1 MIQQFRSSTENG
13 IFSNSKQNPKKKKK
27 WNLNEIPHM
36 SFVVQIQNMTLYEL
50 GLLLLIYLNFG
61 IIIVKAINFWIFFL

>member
-1 MIQQFRSSTENG
+1 
-13 IFSNSKQNPKKKKK
+13 
-27 WNLNEIPHM
+27 M
-36 SFVVQIQNMTLYEL
+36 SFVVQIQNMTLYEV

>member
-1 MIQQFRSSTENG
+1 
-13 IFSNSKQNPKKKKK
+13 
-27 WNLNEIPHM
+27 M

-61 IIIVKAINFWIFFL
+61 IIKSKLLIFEFFLIIICILV

>member
-1 MIQQFRSSTENG
+1 MENG
-13 IFSNSKQNPKKKKK
+13 IFSNSKQNPKKKKGK
-27 WNLNEIPHM
+27 VKFSLNEIPYM

-61 IIIVKAINFWIFFL
+61 IIKSKLLIFEFFL